1 MTDYKTLRV
10 PEDAYDIAKE
20 SKREKETWGEFL
32 QRCSD
37 NPPEIREF
45 VEAGES
51 PDDLRAGL
59 VSSDIDPDKLS
70 EQLDVI
76 ESAAKEA
83 TQAAQ
88 SAEQS
93 VEELQ
98 R

>member
-10 PEDAYDIAKE
+10 PEDAYDTAKE

-45 VEAGES
+45 VEAG
-51 PDDLRAGL
+51 D
-59 VSSDIDPDKLS
+59 SSNTVKLEATEVENIAREVADKL
-70 EQLDVI
+70 
-76 ESAAKEA
+76 
-83 TQAAQ
+83 
-88 SAEQS
+88 
-93 VEELQ
+93 

>member
-20 SKREKETWGEFL
+20 SKRESETWGEFL
-32 QRCSD
+32 QRCSN

-45 VEAGES
+45 VEA
-51 PDDLRAGL
+51 DDTI
-59 VSSDIDPDKLS
+59 VNKLTT
-70 EQLDVI
+70 I